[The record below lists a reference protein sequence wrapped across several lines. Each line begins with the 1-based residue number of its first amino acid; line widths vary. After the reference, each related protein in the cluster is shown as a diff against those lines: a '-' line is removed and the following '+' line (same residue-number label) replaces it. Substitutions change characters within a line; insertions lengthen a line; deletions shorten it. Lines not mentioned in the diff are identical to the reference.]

1 MKDIHDLIINYENFP
16 KEGISFKD
24 VLGIL
29 KKPNVFKNLIHRMGN
44 SDIIRKSD
52 AIIAIDAR
60 GFIFGSAISYYSSK
74 PMVVARKSGKL
85 PGDLIELSYELE
97 YGHNTLSIQKD
108 TVKDFHKFVI
118 IDDLLATGGTAK
130 CVSNLIESMGKV
142 ILGLSVGAEI
152 VDLKGKSNLNF
163 DVESQ
168 IKL

>member
-1 MKDIHDLIINYENFP
+1 MKDISNLIINYENFP
-16 KEGISFKD
+16 KEGIIFKD

-29 KKPNVFKNLIHRMGN
+29 KEPNAFKNLIKRMGD
-44 SDIIRKSD
+44 SDIIRRSD

-85 PGDLIELSYELE
+85 PGNLIESSYELE
-97 YGHNTLSIQKD
+97 YGNDTLSIQKD
-108 TVKDFHKFVI
+108 AVKDFHKLAI

-130 CVSNLIESMGKV
+130 CVSKLIESLGKEN
-142 ILGLSVGAEI
+142 LGLSVVAEI
-152 VDLKGKSNLNF
+152 VNLQGRSKLNF
-163 DVESQ
+163 EVKSQ

>member
-16 KEGISFKD
+16 KVGISFKD

-44 SDIIRKSD
+44 SDIIKKSD

-60 GFIFGSAISYYSSK
+60 GFIFGSAISYHSSK

-97 YGHNTLSIQKD
+97 YGNNKLSIQKD
-108 TVKDFHKFVI
+108 AVKDFHKFAI

-130 CVSNLIESMGKV
+130 CVSNLIKSLGKDN
-142 ILGLSVGAEI
+142 LGLSVVAEI
-152 VDLKGKSNLNF
+152 VNLKGRANLNF

-168 IKL
+168 IKI

>member
-1 MKDIHDLIINYENFP
+1 
-16 KEGISFKD
+16 
-24 VLGIL
+24 
-29 KKPNVFKNLIHRMGN
+29 MGN

-142 ILGLSVGAEI
+142 ILGLSVVAEI
-152 VDLKGKSNLNF
+152 VDLKGKSKLNF
-163 DVESQ
+163 YVESQ